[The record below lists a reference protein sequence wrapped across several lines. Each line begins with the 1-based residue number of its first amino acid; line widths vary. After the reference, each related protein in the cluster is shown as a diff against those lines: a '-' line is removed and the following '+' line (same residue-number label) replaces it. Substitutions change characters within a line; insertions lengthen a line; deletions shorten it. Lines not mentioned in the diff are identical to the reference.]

1 MSVQALLACLLDG
14 KGREGKRKSKGAR
27 ALAIHGDQW
36 VDGVSRGRQ
45 RELRMRAGGV
55 YCLSVW
61 REGSRVR
68 SAFRNQDGRRKQKWR
83 ALRGLVLVCSKH
95 RYMYMYKERCC
106 ATVLRIDH
114 SLPVVLRGTSL
125 CTVGEVPYRGMRLV
139 GTYPDAYIRGW
150 RLVIHEAYRWVRDFS
165 LI

>member
-1 MSVQALLACLLDG
+1 M
-14 KGREGKRKSKGAR
+14 GRWGFSRAPAGAT
-27 ALAIHGDQW
+27 H
-36 VDGVSRGRQ
+36 
-45 RELRMRAGGV
+45 AGGRS
-55 YCLSVW
+55 LSVW
-61 REGSRVR
+61 REGSKGPFIISV
-68 SAFRNQDGRRKQKWR
+68 QDEGWKKQKWR

-150 RLVIHEAYRWVRDFS
+150 RLVIHEAYRWVRFF
-165 LI
+165 L